1 MKTVQLKNML
11 NQKFGNSNTL
21 VPALV
26 PNDTNM
32 HKIVQNITRKI
43 QMKIHCKGY
52 EKCKNLQNSCKY
64 VNFAQRY

>member
-11 NQKFGNSNTL
+11 NQTFANRNTL

-32 HKIVQNITRKI
+32 HKIVQNLIANT
-43 QMKIHCKGY
+43 
-52 EKCKNLQNSCKY
+52 
-64 VNFAQRY
+64 

>member
-11 NQKFGNSNTL
+11 NQKFGTSNTL

-32 HKIVQNITRKI
+32 HKIVQNLIANT
-43 QMKIHCKGY
+43 
-52 EKCKNLQNSCKY
+52 
-64 VNFAQRY
+64 